1 MLPEAV
7 CNRIHTN
14 HADAVET
21 LSRLIGFPSVAAPQ
35 PQDGYPYGKPAADA
49 LDFMLHQLEEL
60 GMTCT
65 NYEYHMGAADWDASL
80 PQHLGILCHS
90 RTFVVDSTS
99 AVDSAVP
106 DLCGERVGLPVGRHS
121 RDGRARY
128 SCT

>member
-49 LDFMLHQLEEL
+49 LDDPRR
-60 GMTCT
+60 
-65 NYEYHMGAADWDASL
+65 GAEAV
-80 PQHLGILCHS
+80 HGI
-90 RTFVVDSTS
+90 
-99 AVDSAVP
+99 
-106 DLCGERVGLPVGRHS
+106 
-121 RDGRARY
+121 
-128 SCT
+128 

>member
-60 GMTCT
+60 GMKVTRA
-65 NYEYHMGAADWDASL
+65 NDGKQAVELFSDNPADTA
-80 PQHLGILCHS
+80 HV
-90 RTFVVDSTS
+90 R
-99 AVDSAVP
+99 
-106 DLCGERVGLPVGRHS
+106 
-121 RDGRARY
+121 
-128 SCT
+128 

>member
-60 GMTCT
+60 GMTKS
-65 NYEYHMGAADWDASL
+65 EAKRS
-80 PQHLGILCHS
+80 
-90 RTFVVDSTS
+90 
-99 AVDSAVP
+99 
-106 DLCGERVGLPVGRHS
+106 
-121 RDGRARY
+121 
-128 SCT
+128 